1 MAKEERSFNL
11 RDVMES
17 TKKINAEKFEKV
29 DPRAKEKKAE
39 VVKKP
44 DQLLRELGWEP
55 LKENKYS
62 NKEEIVYRK
71 GNVSFL
77 IRKDKGTIEFYQK
90 SSVIF
95 DFKLLEALAEYLRK

>member
-1 MAKEERSFNL
+1 MDKETKAYNL
-11 RDVMES
+11 RDVMNS
-17 TKKINAEKFEKV
+17 TKKINAERSEKI
-29 DPRAKEKKAE
+29 DPRAKEKKVE
-39 VVKKP
+39 NIKTPHQMLK
-44 DQLLRELGWEP
+44 ELGWEST
-55 LKENKYS
+55 KENKYS
-62 NKEEIVYRK
+62 NKEEVVYRK